1 MVLKEKDFESVM
13 DSVLGGINGAT
24 SIFSLG
30 ANSNKQQNN
39 QINNTI
45 NTYQNINSAIYD
57 YVNSIKENFQTDIN
71 IETNKTKIPI
81 DYSTQSQMMIFNKA
95 KEAFSKIGKNVFNN
109 NGENIYVSNSDI
121 KESIA
126 KTVRNAN
133 QKKLL
138 SEHIEV
144 FQYLDKIIEN
154 GQIIARGSETK
165 SRSQYKNWDYY
176 ATPITIDGQNYIVE
190 FDTVLRDN
198 GQKHF
203 RLERIYLLEE
213 VTKNRLL
220 RPARL
225 KINQ

>member
-13 DSVLGGINGAT
+13 NSALGGINGAT
-24 SIFSLG
+24 SIFSPG

-45 NTYQNINSAIYD
+45 NTYQNINCAIYD

-71 IETNKTKIPI
+71 IESNKTK
-81 DYSTQSQMMIFNKA
+81 
-95 KEAFSKIGKNVFNN
+95 
-109 NGENIYVSNSDI
+109 
-121 KESIA
+121 
-126 KTVRNAN
+126 
-133 QKKLL
+133 
-138 SEHIEV
+138 
-144 FQYLDKIIEN
+144 
-154 GQIIARGSETK
+154 
-165 SRSQYKNWDYY
+165 
-176 ATPITIDGQNYIVE
+176 ITIDGQNYIVE

-198 GQKHF
+198 DQKHF

>member
-13 DSVLGGINGAT
+13 DSALGGINGAT
-24 SIFSLG
+24 SIFSPG
-30 ANSNKQQNN
+30 ANSNKQQN
-39 QINNTI
+39 INC
-45 NTYQNINSAIYD
+45 AIYD

-81 DYSTQSQMMIFNKA
+81 DYSTQSQMMIKV
-95 KEAFSKIGKNVFNN
+95 FSKIGKNVFKN

-126 KTVRNAN
+126 KTVRNTN

-144 FQYLDKIIEN
+144 FQHLDKIIEN

>member
-1 MVLKEKDFESVM
+1 MLVKEKNFENSTNSALRGIDELTSV
-13 DSVLGGINGAT
+13 
-24 SIFSLG
+24 FSPDV
-30 ANSNKQQNN
+30 NSNKQQNN
-39 QINNTI
+39 QNNTI
-45 NTYQNINSAIYD
+45 NTYQNINCAIYD
-57 YVNSIKENFQTDIN
+57 YVNSIKENFQTDID
-71 IETNKTKIPI
+71 IKTNKTKIPI
-81 DYSTQSQMMIFNKA
+81 DYSTQSQMTIFNKA
-95 KEAFSKIGKNVFNN
+95 KEVFSKIGKNVFKN
-109 NGENIYVSNSDI
+109 NGEDIYVSNSDI

-126 KTVRNAN
+126 KTVRNTN

-144 FQYLDKIIEN
+144 FRYLDKIIEN

-176 ATPITIDGQNYIVE
+176 ATPITIDDQNYIVE

-213 VTKNRLL
+213 VAKNRLL

>member
-1 MVLKEKDFESVM
+1 MLVKEKNFENSTNSALRGIDELTSV
-13 DSVLGGINGAT
+13 
-24 SIFSLG
+24 FSPDV
-30 ANSNKQQNN
+30 NSNKQQNN
-39 QINNTI
+39 QNNTI
-45 NTYQNINSAIYD
+45 NTYQNINCAIYD
-57 YVNSIKENFQTDIN
+57 YVNSIKENFQTDID
-71 IETNKTKIPI
+71 IKTNKTKIPI
-81 DYSTQSQMMIFNKA
+81 DYSTQSQMTIFNKA
-95 KEAFSKIGKNVFNN
+95 KEVFSKIGKNVFKN
-109 NGENIYVSNSDI
+109 NGEDIYVSNSDI

-126 KTVRNAN
+126 KTVRNTN

-144 FQYLDKIIEN
+144 FRHLDKIIEN

-176 ATPITIDGQNYIVE
+176 ATPITIDDQNYIVE

-213 VTKNRLL
+213 VAKNRLL

>member
-1 MVLKEKDFESVM
+1 MLVKEKNFENSTNSALRGIDELTSV
-13 DSVLGGINGAT
+13 
-24 SIFSLG
+24 FSPDV
-30 ANSNKQQNN
+30 NSNKQQ
-39 QINNTI
+39 NNTI
-45 NTYQNINSAIYD
+45 NTYQNINCAIYD
-57 YVNSIKENFQTDIN
+57 YVNSIKENFQTDID
-71 IETNKTKIPI
+71 IKTNKTKIPI
-81 DYSTQSQMMIFNKA
+81 DYSTQSQMTIFNKA
-95 KEAFSKIGKNVFNN
+95 KEVFSKIGKNVFKN
-109 NGENIYVSNSDI
+109 NGEDIYVSNSDI

-126 KTVRNAN
+126 KTVRNTN

-144 FQYLDKIIEN
+144 FRYLDKIIEN

-176 ATPITIDGQNYIVE
+176 ATPITIDDQNYIVE

-213 VTKNRLL
+213 VAKNRLL

>member
-1 MVLKEKDFESVM
+1 MLVKEKNFENSTNSALRGIDELTSV
-13 DSVLGGINGAT
+13 
-24 SIFSLG
+24 FSPDV
-30 ANSNKQQNN
+30 NSNKQQNN
-39 QINNTI
+39 QNNTI
-45 NTYQNINSAIYD
+45 NTYQNINCAIYD
-57 YVNSIKENFQTDIN
+57 YVNSIKENFQTDID
-71 IETNKTKIPI
+71 IKTNKTKIPI
-81 DYSTQSQMMIFNKA
+81 DYSTQSQMTIFNKA
-95 KEAFSKIGKNVFNN
+95 KEVFSKIGKNVFKN
-109 NGENIYVSNSDI
+109 NGEDIYVSNSDI

-126 KTVRNAN
+126 KTVRNTN

-144 FQYLDKIIEN
+144 FRHLDKIIEN

-176 ATPITIDGQNYIVE
+176 ATPITIDSQNYIVE

>member
-1 MVLKEKDFESVM
+1 MLVKEKNFKSVM
-13 DSVLGGINGAT
+13 DSALVGIGRAT
-24 SIFSLG
+24 SVFYLSV
-30 ANSNKQQNN
+30 NSKKQQNN
-39 QINNTI
+39 QNNTI
-45 NTYQNINSAIYD
+45 NTYQNINCAIYD
-57 YVNSIKENFQTDIN
+57 YVNSIKENFQTDID
-71 IETNKTKIPI
+71 IKTNKTKIPI
-81 DYSTQSQMMIFNKA
+81 DYSTQSQMTIFNKA
-95 KEAFSKIGKNVFNN
+95 KEVFSKIGKNVFKN
-109 NGENIYVSNSDI
+109 NGEDIYVSNSDI

-126 KTVRNAN
+126 KTVRNTN

-144 FQYLDKIIEN
+144 FRYLDKIIEN

-176 ATPITIDGQNYIVE
+176 ATPITIDDQNYIVE

-198 GQKHF
+198 DQKHF

-213 VTKNRLL
+213 VAKNRLL